1 MKLMKRDIKMKI
13 KSLKIKTHK
22 NVYTPREDSL
32 LLADVIWEF
41 NDIGKVL
48 DMGTGSGI
56 QAIIISKK
64 AEKVLGVDIN
74 PDAIKLAKENARI
87 NKAKNISFIVSD
99 LFDKVNGK
107 FDLILFNAPYLPVE
121 DKIKGAEQW
130 SGGKTGREILERF
143 AVNVKKY
150 LKKDGIILIV
160 ISSLT
165 GLKET
170 KKLFN
175 KYGFEVGVI
184 RKKKVPWEVLY
195 VLEINIKN

>member
-1 MKLMKRDIKMKI
+1 MTMRIKNFEV
-13 KSLKIKTHK
+13 KTHK

-41 NDIGKVL
+41 NNVGEVL

-56 QAIIISKK
+56 QALIISKK

-74 PDAIKLAKENARI
+74 PDAVKIAKENARI
-87 NKAKNISFIVSD
+87 NNVKNTDFIVSD
-99 LFDKVNGK
+99 LFDKVNNK
-107 FDLILFNAPYLPVE
+107 FNLILFNAPYLPVE
-121 DKIKGAEQW
+121 DKMKGAEQW
-130 SGGKTGREILERF
+130 SGGKTGRKVLERF
-143 AVNVKKY
+143 AGDVKKY

-165 GLKET
+165 GLEET

-175 KYGFEVGVI
+175 KYGFKVGVV
-184 RKKKVPWEVLY
+184 RKKKIPWETLY